1 MSDEN
6 LDFMDLLPASV
17 EVPKSATYPTGQVQI
32 KEMFLYTKM
41 KVYPDGSI
49 FLEIRGRPKD
59 MIQKPKKAPK
69 ANKKI
74 EMQKVEGY

>member
-1 MSDEN
+1 MTDDD
-6 LDFMDLLPASV
+6 LDFMDLLPKHV
-17 EVPKSATYPTGQVQI
+17 EVPKSATYPTGQVQV

-49 FLEIRGRPKD
+49 FLEIKGRPKD

-74 EMQKVEGY
+74 VLQTVESH